1 MQEPAFTYN
10 IFLPSFSD
18 LFLSHAST
26 SLSSV
31 QLILL
36 PCPSPTSSLFPSR
49 FTSLPHPSKCLSIPG
64 YRCPHL
70 FLSPGPYLCLS
81 VHRCPLWPA
90 TAVPPCAATKCWCA
104 VRKGGGRGG
113 LMNIHVIW
121 THSTKQSL
129 ALPRKPLPSMR
140 WWKRGTVRLGQTLW
154 PDSTK
159 WGSTL
164 RVVKDSRQK
173 SQREGK
179 TIPEKRS
186 QKISPLSHC
195 LRYMEKNKFH

>member
-1 MQEPAFTYN
+1 MDIN
-10 IFLPSFSD
+10 IFHRLLAASSFSNPPAIS
-18 LFLSHAST
+18 LFLSLTST

-31 QLILL
+31 QIILL

-49 FTSLPHPSKCLSIPG
+49 LASLLHHPSVCQSLA

-104 VRKGGGRGG
+104 VRKGKEGG
-113 LMNIHVIW
+113 LMNIHVNLDPFYQ
-121 THSTKQSL
+121 QSL

-140 WWKRGTVRLGQTLW
+140 WWKRGTVRLGQTLCLIPQNKELVW
-154 PDSTK
+154 KTADRK
-159 WGSTL
+159 A
-164 RVVKDSRQK
+164 
-173 SQREGK
+173 REKGR
-179 TIPEKRS
+179 RS
-186 QKISPLSHC
+186 QKVS
-195 LRYMEKNKFH
+195 

>member
-1 MQEPAFTYN
+1 MDIN
-10 IFLPSFSD
+10 IFHQTPGRFIFLQSSSD
-18 LFLSHAST
+18 LSSSRSL

-31 QLILL
+31 QIILL

-49 FTSLPHPSKCLSIPG
+49 LASLLHPSKRLSIPG

-81 VHRCPLWPA
+81 VHRCLLWPA

-104 VRKGGGRGG
+104 VRKGEGGVGSWIF
-113 LMNIHVIW
+113 MFIW

-154 PDSTK
+154 PESTK
-159 WGSTL
+159 
-164 RVVKDSRQK
+164 
-173 SQREGK
+173 
-179 TIPEKRS
+179 
-186 QKISPLSHC
+186 
-195 LRYMEKNKFH
+195 